1 MSYKRFAQAPE
12 RQKGGRESAYLPW
25 LNGKV
30 PQKRLFRYPLEN
42 GKSAQQKVMVRNSN
56 VKQKLRWFS

>member
-12 RQKGGRESAYLPW
+12 RQKGGRRESAYLPW

-30 PQKRLFRYPLEN
+30 PQKRLFKYPLEN
-42 GKSAQQKVMVRNSN
+42 GKLAQHKLVVRNNN
-56 VKQKLRWFS
+56 VTQKMNMV

>member
-12 RQKGGRESAYLPW
+12 RQKEGGRQSAYMPW

-30 PQKRLFRYPLEN
+30 PQKMLFRYPLEN
-42 GKSAQQKVMVRNSN
+42 GKLAQQKLVVTNNN
-56 VKQKLRWFS
+56 VKQK